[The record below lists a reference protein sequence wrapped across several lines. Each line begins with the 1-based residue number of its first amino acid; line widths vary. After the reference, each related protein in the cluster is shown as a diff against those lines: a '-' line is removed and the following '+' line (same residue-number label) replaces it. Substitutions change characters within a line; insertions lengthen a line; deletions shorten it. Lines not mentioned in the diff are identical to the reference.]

1 MTRPAA
7 ALSRG
12 APPPVPE
19 TGLFSLADLPVE
31 TVARLAERTV
41 ELHHD
46 PAAHARPLAGAAVGV
61 LFARPSTRTR
71 TAFTVAAVRLGG
83 GPVAYGPGELQSST
97 SEFGESAE
105 PVEDTGRSL
114 GSMLDGLVAR
124 PAGTLDDLRLL
135 SRHGHLPVVNA
146 MTPEEHPSQGLC
158 DLATLRLTLGRLDG
172 LRLLYV
178 GEGNATAT
186 ALALALSGI
195 PGCEATFACPPGY
208 GLPAALLA
216 TAGKR
221 AARSGATLTHRDSA
235 RSLPTGVDVVYT
247 TRWQT
252 TGGSRPDAAWRERF
266 RPFHV
271 DEEFMTRRPGALFL
285 HDLPAHRG
293 EEVSGAVLDGPRSV
307 AWTQAS
313 MKLGC
318 AMAVLEWALG
328 EGNPHGQAS
337 VTPAP
342 PDTPA
347 ASEASEA

>member
-1 MTRPAA
+1 MTRPAP

-12 APPPVPE
+12 APPQVPE
-19 TGLFSLADLPVE
+19 TGLFSLADLPVA
-31 TVARLAERTV
+31 TVTRLAERTV
-41 ELHHD
+41 ALHHD
-46 PAAHARPLAGAAVGV
+46 AAAHARPLAGAAVGV

-71 TAFTVAAVRLGG
+71 TAFTVAAVRLGAS
-83 GPVAYGPGELQSST
+83 PVAYGPGDLQPST
-97 SEFGESAE
+97 GES
-105 PVEDTGRSL
+105 VEDTGRSL

-124 PAGTLDDLRLL
+124 PAGPLDDLRRL

-158 DLATLRLTLGRLDG
+158 DLATLRLTLGNLDG

-208 GLPAALLA
+208 GLPDTLRA

-221 AARSGATLTHRDSA
+221 AARTGATLTHRDSA

-307 AWTQAS
+307 AWTQSS
-313 MKLGC
+313 MKLSG

-328 EGNPHGQAS
+328 ARDPDGQAS
-337 VTPAP
+337 GASAP

-347 ASEASEA
+347 VSEASEA